1 MSDLSTTAR
10 PYAKAVYELASE
22 NNATETW
29 SDALAY
35 LSVVCEDEQI
45 KSRLDDPT
53 VTREKMAE
61 LLVSICGDKIDD
73 QGANLVKLMAESGRL
88 SLMSEV
94 TGIYEELVASS
105 KGMIDAKMVSAFEVT
120 EAQKES
126 VIASL
131 KKRFNKDVRLEVSV
145 DADLIG
151 GAVITAGDLVID
163 GSVKGRMAK
172 MSTTL
177 AR

>member
-1 MSDLSTTAR
+1 MSDLSTAAR
-10 PYAKAVYELASE
+10 PYAKAVYELANE
-22 NNATETW
+22 NNDTAKW
-29 SDALAY
+29 SDTLAF
-35 LSVVCEDEQI
+35 LSVVCEDDQVQARI
-45 KSRLDDPT
+45 DDP
-53 VTREKMAE
+53 KISWDKLSE
-61 LLVSICGDKIDD
+61 LLISICGDKIDD
-73 QGANLVKLMAESGRL
+73 QGANLIKLMAESGRL

-94 TGIYEELVASS
+94 TGIYEEFVASS

-120 EAQKES
+120 DAQKDA

-131 KKRFNKDVRLEVSV
+131 KKRFNKEVRLEVSV

-163 GSVKGRMAK
+163 GSVKGRMTK

>member
-1 MSDLSTTAR
+1 MSDLSTAAR

-22 NNATETW
+22 NNDTGKW
-29 SDALAY
+29 SESLAY
-35 LSVVCEDEQI
+35 LSVVCNDEQV
-45 KSRLDDPT
+45 KTRLDDPT
-53 VTREKMAE
+53 ISREKIAD
-61 LLVSICGDKIDD
+61 LLISICGDKVDA
-73 QGANLVKLMAESGRL
+73 QGGNLIKLMSESGRL

-94 TGIYEELVASS
+94 TEIYEELVASS

-120 EAQKES
+120 DAQKES

-131 KKRFNKDVRLEVSV
+131 KKRFNKEVRLEVSV